1 MLTTVLSVS
10 VRPDR
15 SSAYEA
21 RVHRLAD
28 KAKSQKE
35 PFEWAAYQTVAGALG
50 TVHFVSLCPDWASL
64 GAREPIEPFI
74 RRLMGDTEGA
84 QLIDQLNEC
93 VAAERHIV
101 GRDRLDISYAP
112 ELDQPMRPIG
122 MVTVFRCK
130 PGGQDACEELIRK
143 VAQAIPLVRDPRRF
157 VAYQTVVGDLR
168 TYWAVTPLANL
179 AELDAIL
186 PPNELLTKAFGAEGA
201 LIYRTALDAIE
212 HMDRQLTV
220 LRPELSNAA
229 WLGSVVFPAVRP
241 HAAAE
246 RRPH

>member
-1 MLTTVLSVS
+1 MLTTVLSIS

-28 KAKSQKE
+28 KAKAQQE
-35 PFEWAAYQTVAGALG
+35 PFEWAAYQTMAGTLG
-50 TVHFVSLCPDWASL
+50 TVHFVSQCPDWATL
-64 GAREPIEPFI
+64 GAREPVELLI

-93 VAAERHIV
+93 VGAQRFII
-101 GRDRLDISYAP
+101 GRDRPDLSYPP
-112 ELDQPMRPIG
+112 ELNAPMRALG
-122 MVTVFRCK
+122 MVTVFRCT

-143 VAQAIPLVRDPRRF
+143 VAQAIPLVRDPRRV

-168 TYWAVTPLANL
+168 TYWAVTPLADL
-179 AELDAIL
+179 AELDTIL
-186 PPNELLTKAFGAEGA
+186 PPAELLTKAFGAEGT
-201 LIYRTALDAIE
+201 LIHRTALDAIE
-212 HMDRQLTV
+212 RMDRQLTV
-220 LRPELSNAA
+220 LRPELSNAT

-241 HAAAE
+241 RAAAE
-246 RRPH
+246 QRAH

>member
-15 SSAYEA
+15 ASAYEA

-28 KAKSQKE
+28 KAKARKE
-35 PFEWAAYQTVAGALG
+35 PFEWAAYQTMAGPLG
-50 TVHFVSLCPDWASL
+50 TVHFVSQCPDWATL
-64 GAREPIEPFI
+64 GAREPIELFI

-93 VAAERHIV
+93 VAAERHVI
-101 GRDRLDISYAP
+101 GRDRPDISYPPAS
-112 ELDQPMRPIG
+112 DAPMRPMG

-130 PGGQDACEELIRK
+130 SGGQDACEELIRK

-157 VAYQTVVGDLR
+157 VAHQTVIGDLR

-201 LIYRTALDAIE
+201 LVYRTALDAIE

-220 LRPELSNAA
+220 LRPELSHAA
-229 WLGSVVFPAVRP
+229 WLGSVVFPAAQVG
-241 HAAAE
+241 AGAE
-246 RRPH
+246 ARH